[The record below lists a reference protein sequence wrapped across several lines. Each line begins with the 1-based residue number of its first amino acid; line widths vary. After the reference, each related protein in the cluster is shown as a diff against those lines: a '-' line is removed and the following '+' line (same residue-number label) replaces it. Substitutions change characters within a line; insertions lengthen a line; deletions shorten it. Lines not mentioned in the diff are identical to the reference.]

1 MLWTNSRNSKNIYRV
16 IHKVRT
22 LEGGGGDVNIVIDDK
37 D

>member
-22 LEGGGGDVNIVIDDK
+22 LEGGGDVNIVIDDK